1 MFERKSDKLVLNKQ
15 GTKEYIYRY
24 YNELEARAEALV
36 ENSIQT
42 IKIEEIFEKVLERQ
56 GDICYSD
63 TISNIVYDCFRKYI
77 LEKIRLGQAF
87 LKASCILL
95 TEFSPKMNVGPNE
108 DDELA
113 LQRIFSYFE
122 RKEFDYFINRYYFF
136 DKEVEYNRRMER
148 KIARLMNG
156 RGAAW
161 PIRWKKTKVLPPGA
175 ANYVGYL
182 DSMPEWFLNQI
193 GAGKKKIVPHPEAG
207 TLSVQQRN
215 FQILRGYFVLYPVIL
230 LVLTVVAYLL
240 SVYINNALK

>member
-1 MFERKSDKLVLNKQ
+1 MIKSFV
-15 GTKEYIYRY
+15 TKNNQTTETYIYRY
-24 YNELEARAEALV
+24 YNELETKTTFLV
-36 ENSIQT
+36 DDPSKV
-42 IKIEEIFEKVLERQ
+42 IKIDEIFKRIRKRQ
-56 GDICYSD
+56 GYFCDENLIG
-63 TISNIVYDCFRKYI
+63 NIVYDCFRKYV
-77 LEKIRLGQAF
+77 LEKIRDDDVKPQKG
-87 LKASCILL
+87 CIVLC
-95 TEFSPKMNVGPNE
+95 EYQKNKSKGPNK

-113 LQRIFSYFE
+113 LQRILSYFN
-122 RKEFDYFINRYYFF
+122 RKQFDYFINRYYLFQ
-136 DKEVEYNRRMER
+136 EVHYNRRMER
-148 KIARLMNG
+148 RIAKLMNG